1 MHPRRS
7 LAFLLVLALAL
18 LGFAGCGSDDSTS
31 SSSDSTAAEAGPDA
45 TLVVFGAASLEPAFE
60 AYADDFPDAEIE
72 YSFAGSDDLAAQIRQ
87 GVEVDV
93 FASANT
99 TYPDDLYKEDL
110 LEKPTVFATNQLVL
124 AVPADSEIESVE
136 DVAEPGVS
144 VAIGEQGV
152 PVGDYTREVIGSLP
166 KAEGDAILDNVASEE
181 PDVAGIAG
189 KLNQGAVDAGFV
201 YISDVAASNG
211 NLRAIELPANVSPDV
226 AYGVGVGVDAAEP
239 ELAQQFIDGLIDGA
253 GAEALAANDFGPPP
267 TG

>member
-1 MHPRRS
+1 MGTRG
-7 LAFLLVLALAL
+7 ALAL
-18 LGFAGCGSDDSTS
+18 LLTLAPALLFAGCGSDDGSG
-31 SSSDSTAAEAGPDA
+31 STAAGSDA
-45 TLVVFGAASLEPAFE
+45 TLVVFGAASLEPAFD
-60 AYADDFPDAEIE
+60 AYADDFPEAAIE

-87 GVEVDV
+87 GVAVDV

-99 TYPDDLYKEDL
+99 TYPEDLYEEGL
-110 LEKPTVFATNQLVL
+110 LEKPTVFATNELVL

-166 KAEGDAILDNVASEE
+166 TAEGEGILGNVASEE

-189 KLNQGAVDAGFV
+189 KLNQGGVDAGFV

-211 NLRAIELPANVSPDV
+211 DLRAIELPANASPDV
-226 AYGVGVGVDAAEP
+226 AYGAGVGVDAAEP
-239 ELAQQFIDGLIDGA
+239 ELAREFIDGLLDGA
-253 GAEALAANDFGPPP
+253 GAEALAENDFGPAPA
-267 TG
+267 G